1 MLALHIGIAKD
12 FPVSEMEKLMLTN
25 MNITDEDLKAL
36 ATERARAVRDYLA
49 QSGKV
54 DQERIFI
61 VDAKTIEIEKKEGV
75 KSSRT
80 DFKLK

>member
-1 MLALHIGIAKD
+1 MLALPIGMAKD
-12 FPVSEMEKLMLTN
+12 LPVSEMEKLMLTN
-25 MNITDEDLKAL
+25 MKITDEDLTTL

-61 VDAKTIEIEKKEGV
+61 VDAKTIEIEKEEGV

>member
-1 MLALHIGIAKD
+1 
-12 FPVSEMEKLMLTN
+12 MEKLMLSN
-25 MNITDEDLKAL
+25 MKVTDDDLKAL
-36 ATERARAVRDYLA
+36 ATERAQAVRNYLL
-49 QSGKV
+49 QSKKV

-61 VDAKTIEIEKKEGV
+61 VDAKTIESEKKEGV